1 MRKEECVSAIRL
13 LVILA
18 ALAALASFAGGLPWG
33 PV

>member
-1 MRKEECVSAIRL
+1 MSAIRL
-13 LVILA
+13 LLIVA